1 MEDLKNFL
9 EMGSFLVTILT
20 ALFAIKFKDYHKPI
34 IKRTFVESL
43 IRTMVII
50 GLDLYSNKEASIT
63 DIKNLNSYGMLFLL
77 IYLTFILGD
86 FVLFKVDDFFK
97 NGRKGR
103 GLFISLILTIPIVI
117 VLRVDTSDSNI
128 KFLEDTPAMFV
139 ETDGREYEI
148 IIPKDT
154 TIVWN
159 NGSIINNEKII
170 KNPNEIIT
178 FDGEQ
183 NKIIFMKSKK
193 LTLNANTIIYLDS
206 SRNVNKCTTKDEN
219 TKYNLDFLNS
229 NYNAVQFVEDTKFRL
244 QKDVNISLTQD
255 TLVAIYKKID
265 KRLLIFFLVIFAI
278 SLISNLIFFHR
289 TSQKNELE
297 NL

>member
-34 IKRTFVESL
+34 IKRTCVESL
-43 IRTMVII
+43 IFTMVLI

-63 DIKNLNSYGMLFLL
+63 DIKNINNYGMLFLL
-77 IYLTFILGD
+77 IYLTFILSD
-86 FVLFKVDDFFK
+86 FVLCKVDDFFK

-103 GLFISLILTIPIVI
+103 GLFISLILIIPIII
-117 VLRVDTSDSNI
+117 VLWIDTSDSNI
-128 KFLEDTPAMFV
+128 QFLEDTPAKFI

-159 NGSIINNEKII
+159 NGSIINKEKII
-170 KNPNEIIT
+170 KDPNEIIK

-206 SRNVNKCTTKDEN
+206 SRNVNECTTEDEN
-219 TKYNLDFLNS
+219 TKYNLDFLNL
-229 NYNAVQFVEDTKFRL
+229 NYNTVQFVEDTNFRL

-265 KRLLIFFLVIFAI
+265 KRLLIFFLGLFAI
-278 SLISNLIFFHR
+278 SLISNLTLFHR
-289 TSQKNELE
+289 TSQINELE
-297 NL
+297 AL